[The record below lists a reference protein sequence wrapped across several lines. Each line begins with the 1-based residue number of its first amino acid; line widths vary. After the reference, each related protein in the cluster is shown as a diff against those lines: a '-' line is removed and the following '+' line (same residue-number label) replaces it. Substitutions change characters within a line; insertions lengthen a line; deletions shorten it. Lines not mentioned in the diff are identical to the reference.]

1 MDTSAKYGAVGAG
14 SLASTGNPEE
24 TLDSASGRREEQFG
38 SSGGEG
44 TELTE
49 LIPTDSV
56 DKGAPGKEKPP
67 ISTRMAIFLVVNY
80 MIGSGILNTPQ
91 TFRDSG
97 IAATTVLYILAC
109 EGGGFCLFVSTS
121 TCRCGSFG

>member
-1 MDTSAKYGAVGAG
+1 MDASAKYGAVGAG
-14 SLASTGNPEE
+14 GLASTGNPEGSF
-24 TLDSASGRREEQFG
+24 DSASGRREG
-38 SSGGEG
+38 KLGGTSSEG
-44 TELTE
+44 TESTG
-49 LIPTDSV
+49 LIATGSV
-56 DKGAPGKEKPP
+56 DKDVPGKEKPP

-109 EGGGFCLFVSTS
+109 EGGGCSLMSTS
-121 TCRCGSFG
+121 TTYVD